1 MGITVAPDSWAL
13 MDEAWS
19 TALGLPPR
27 PHGWGLVMFEDGGRR
42 WTWAGDP
49 VIVAALEYREGDLP
63 NWDPDFP
70 LEADGWPERVPSPS
84 GPHSMTW
91 RTRTVADSADQHL
104 PAPRPWAIRGA
115 IASTVNSSDPPSEK
129 GAQPMT
135 EQPKPGD
142 IRQEL
147 TELRRHA
154 AKRRKVAA
162 NHRSRADLGRRV
174 SLAHTADETVQRAR
188 AAAERERAAQARQD
202 TRTSGDQPPD
212 ERDRLADQR
221 DAAADER
228 DQIADQRETTLDERD
243 KIANAR
249 ERTANER
256 DLYADHRDRV
266 ADQRDLAADQ
276 RDRQTLKDRSN

>member
-1 MGITVAPDSWAL
+1 MASGDVSWASSAGATVSGQFSINHL
-13 MDEAWS
+13 DVGS
-19 TALGLPPR
+19 RCRPR
-27 PHGWGLVMFEDGGRR
+27 PSCRSRARNDHERDGHDDPGAEPLVEDEETDQCTDRG
-42 WTWAGDP
+42 
-49 VIVAALEYREGDLP
+49 
-63 NWDPDFP
+63 
-70 LEADGWPERVPSPS
+70 LEAHEDPEDV
-84 GPHSMTW
+84 
-91 RTRTVADSADQHL
+91 
-104 PAPRPWAIRGA
+104 
-115 IASTVNSSDPPSEK
+115 
-129 GAQPMT
+129 
-135 EQPKPGD
+135 
-142 IRQEL
+142 
-147 TELRRHA
+147 RRHA

-221 DAAADER
+221 DAVADER
-228 DQIADQRETTLDERD
+228 DQIANRREATLDERD